1 MKRQQVIGN
10 TLLIW
15 STRGLKVNFRMKT
28 LNKCG
33 WCGELNEAAF
43 CNAAHYRSYAIKAG
57 TYGRKVGR

>member
-1 MKRQQVIGN
+1 M
-10 TLLIW
+10 
-15 STRGLKVNFRMKT
+15 KVNFRMKT